1 MMMKLGMRQVPVRLI
16 TKLRKRG
23 GIGKRVIYFLSPAA
37 IAARGGKACFQ
48 PLTLRLMQELLQLF
62 DGSALTLKLHAK
74 TNNWT
79 IE

>member
-1 MMMKLGMRQVPVRLI
+1 MRQALFRLI
-16 TKLRKRG
+16 TKLTQRQQQEKELFTF
-23 GIGKRVIYFLSPAA
+23 YHQQQLHPE
-37 IAARGGKACFQ
+37 GGKACFQ

-62 DGSALTLKLHAK
+62 DGLDLTLKLHAK